1 MTDYHSRAARKWK
14 YLDPRIISRLDNIS
28 LVARLVVE
36 GYIIGL
42 HKSPYHGFSV
52 EFAEHRPY
60 MPGDEIK
67 HIDWKIYA
75 KTDRYYI
82 KQFEEETNLRSYI
95 LLDMSGSMG
104 YTSDTITKLDYGSYL
119 AAALSYLMLKQQD
132 AVSLILFDERINT
145 YLPPL
150 AKQSHLNQVLKA
162 LEKTTPGTETRI
174 APILHEFAEK
184 IKKRGLIILI
194 SDLLDDPPA
203 VIKALK
209 HFRHKGHEVI
219 LFHLL
224 DPQELHFEFN
234 RQTQFVDMENNSS
247 LVTEPWHIQEA
258 YQQTVKEFI
267 DRYKFGCRKHN
278 MDYVFLTTDKF
289 LDIAITEYLHKRYRI
304 G

>member
-1 MTDYHSRAARKWK
+1 MTETDGKTLSKRK
-14 YLDPRIISRLDNIS
+14 YLNPQVLARLDNIS
-28 LVARLVVE
+28 LIARLVVE

-95 LLDMSGSMG
+95 LLDISGSMG
-104 YTSDTITKLDYGSYL
+104 YTSGSITKLDYGSYL

-132 AVSLILFDERINT
+132 AVSLILFDKTINT

-162 LEKTTPGTETRI
+162 LEKTQPGTETKI

-203 VIKALK
+203 VLKALK
-209 HFRHKGHEVI
+209 HFRHKGHEVV
-219 LFHLL
+219 LFHLF
-224 DPQELHFEFN
+224 DRQELSFDFA
-234 RQTQFVDMENNSS
+234 RQTQFVDMENGSS
-247 LVTEPWHIQEA
+247 LITEPWHIQET
-258 YQQTVKEFI
+258 YQQTVKKFI
-267 DRYKFGCRKHN
+267 DHYKFGCRKHN
-278 MDYVFLTTDKF
+278 MDYTFLTTDKS